1 MRAEKCFENFFRKV
15 SNGWKTKNMQFS
27 YNGDPVDPPNPG
39 WFLKKK
45 YWLDRGQNQ
54 VFHSISSSTYHP
66 RTEYPASTGVPT
78 VPIS

>member
-1 MRAEKCFENFFRKV
+1 
-15 SNGWKTKNMQFS
+15 MQFS

-39 WFLKKK
+39 WFLKK
-45 YWLDRGQNQ
+45 YILAGQLGQNQ